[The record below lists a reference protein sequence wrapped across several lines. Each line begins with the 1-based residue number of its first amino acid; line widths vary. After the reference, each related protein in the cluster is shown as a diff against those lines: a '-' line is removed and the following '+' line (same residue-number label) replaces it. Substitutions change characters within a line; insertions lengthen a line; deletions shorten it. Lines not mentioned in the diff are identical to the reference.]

1 MKVEH
6 DLEKHKFFIKLG
18 EYEASLVYAERGKV
32 LDFYHIYVP
41 DPFRNR
47 GVAGRILIEAFEYA
61 GENGYKVVP
70 TCPFI
75 SGDFLPRFQKYQ
87 KLVDSSFG
95 KFPFKNSA

>member
-6 DLEKHKFFIKLG
+6 DVDNRKFYMKLG
-18 EYEASLVYAERGKV
+18 DGGYEASLLYAEKGKV

-47 GVAGRILIEAFEYA
+47 GLAGRILIEAFEYA
-61 GENGYKVVP
+61 EQNGYKVVP

-75 SGDFLPRFQKYQ
+75 SGDFLPRFPKYQ
-87 KLVDSSFG
+87 KIVQSG
-95 KFPFKNSA
+95 EFPFA